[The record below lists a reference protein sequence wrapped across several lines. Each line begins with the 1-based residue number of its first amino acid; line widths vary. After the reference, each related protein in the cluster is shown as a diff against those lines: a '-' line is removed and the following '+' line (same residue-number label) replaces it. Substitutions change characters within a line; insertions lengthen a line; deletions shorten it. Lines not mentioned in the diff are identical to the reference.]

1 MHRWFSAL
9 CCLLCLSFSA
19 FAQVKSSNDSAQN
32 APAAANKKAGVAEL
46 PKLEKF
52 DPSIVDKS
60 KNACVDFYQYT
71 CSNWIAAHPIAPD
84 MPSTS
89 TKRPLFLYNQ
99 TILRNALDAAA
110 ANKQATGSERQIG
123 DYWQSCMD
131 EATRNANGKAW
142 LQSHLNTIASLKS
155 SNDLPRVLAYL
166 HQNFPAAW
174 EMWNDDDNYTKA
186 PMFGFGPAQDLANA
200 SKMVAGIDQG
210 GMALPSLDYYLD
222 SSERF
227 KELRAKY
234 VQHIQKIFELAGDSS
249 PKAAAEAKT
258 VMEIETALAK
268 ASMDNV
274 TRRDPQKIYN
284 KRTLQQL
291 KAAVPD
297 FVWDEYLQLMGALSV
312 PFYIVS
318 TPGFLDAL
326 EQQIKTRSAQDW
338 QAYLRWWAIHR
349 GASYMGSDFERED
362 FDFFGTA
369 LSGTPQM
376 LPLWRRCVGSTDNY
390 LGEALGQAYVNVAFP
405 PESKQ
410 RANEL
415 VTQTR
420 AALVEEIGQVDWMTE
435 ETKKQALVKQAAT
448 LQVIGY
454 PNTWIDYSSA
464 KIVPNNYLANMNA
477 ANAFEVRRQIDKI
490 GKPVDRNEWTMT
502 PPTINAYEDPQ
513 MNTINFPAGIMQLP
527 MFGGNQDDASNFGA
541 IGMVI
546 GHETIHG
553 FDDQGRKFDANG
565 NLRDWWTPEDAK
577 RYDEKDKCIVDQ
589 YSQEIPEY
597 GVKQNGNLTAGE
609 DTADNGGIH
618 LATLALEKEYKS
630 QGKSLDTPEAD
641 GLTARQRFFLAYA
654 FSWCTEVRPEAARKQ
669 VLSNPH
675 SLSHFR
681 VNRPL
686 SNMPEFQQAFGCKE
700 GQPMVHNPQC
710 RVW

>member
-1 MHRWFSAL
+1 MRRWFVAL
-9 CCLLCLSFSA
+9 LCLLCFSFTVS
-19 FAQVKSSNDSAQN
+19 AQVKIVTNPDQGATSSATK
-32 APAAANKKAGVAEL
+32 PGVTEL

-52 DPSIVDKS
+52 DPSIVDKT

-71 CSNWIAAHPIAPD
+71 CSNWLAAHPIKPD
-84 MPSTS
+84 LPVTS
-89 TKRPLFLYNQ
+89 TALPLFLYNQ
-99 TILRNALDAAA
+99 TILRNALDTAAA
-110 ANKQATGSERQIG
+110 DKQATGSERQIG
-123 DYWQSCMD
+123 DWWESCTD
-131 EATRNANGKAW
+131 EAVRNANGKAW
-142 LQSHLNTIASLKS
+142 LQPALNTIASLKS
-155 SNDLPRVLAYL
+155 SKDLPRVLAYL
-166 HQNFPAAW
+166 HLNFPAAW
-174 EMWNDDDNYTKA
+174 AMWNDDDNFTRA
-186 PMFGFGPAQDLANA
+186 PLFGFGPAQDLGDA
-200 SKMVAGIDQG
+200 SKMVAGVDQG
-210 GMALPSLDYYLD
+210 GMGLPSLDFYLD
-222 SSERF
+222 NNDRF
-227 KELRAKY
+227 MEIRAKY
-234 VQHIQKIFELAGDSS
+234 VQHIQKMFELAGD
-249 PKAAAEAKT
+249 PPDKAAAQAKT

-274 TRRDPQKIYN
+274 TRRDPKAIYN
-284 KRTLQQL
+284 KRSLQDL

-297 FVWDEYLQLMGALSV
+297 FGWDEYLQLMGAPSV

-318 TPGFLDAL
+318 TPKILDAV
-326 EQQIKTRSAQDW
+326 EQQIKTRSSQDL
-338 QAYLRWWAIHR
+338 QAYLRWWALHR
-349 GASYMGSDFERED
+349 GASYVSHDFEQEN
-362 FDFFGTA
+362 FAFFGTT

-376 LPLWRRCVGSTDNY
+376 LPLWRRCVSSTDHF
-390 LGEALGQAYVNVAFP
+390 LGEALGQAYVSIAFP

-415 VTQTR
+415 VNQIR
-420 AALVEEIGQVDWMTE
+420 AALVEEIGTLDWMSDQ
-435 ETKKQALVKQAAT
+435 TKKQALIKQSAT
-448 LQVIGY
+448 LQKIGY
-454 PNTWIDYSSA
+454 PNSWRDYSSV

-477 ANAFEVRRQIDKI
+477 ANAFEAHRQINKI
-490 GKPVDRNEWTMT
+490 GKPVDRNEWGMT

-513 MNTINFPAGIMQLP
+513 MNTINFPAGIMQMPL
-527 MFGGNQDDASNFGA
+527 FGGTQDDASNFGA

-553 FDDQGRKFDANG
+553 FDDQGRKFDAQG
-565 NLRDWWTPEDAK
+565 NLRDWWTPDDSK
-577 RYDEKDKCIVDQ
+577 RYDEKDKCITDQ

-618 LATLALEKEYKS
+618 LAMLALEKQYKS

-654 FSWCTEVRPEAARKQ
+654 FSWCEDLRPEAARNQ

-675 SLSHFR
+675 SLPHFR

-686 SNMPEFQQAFGCKE
+686 SNMPEFQEAFGCKQ